1 MFTLP
6 WASTAIIW
14 GARPF
19 LLRKR
24 GQLLPPFTILV
35 YIIDE
40 ELTQGGG
47 VTWSRSS
54 QQVTW
59 QVQTQDQGSD
69 LPSWDLPP
77 GDHLL
82 EELCLCPWV
91 SPCLEQHSEAT
102 KLGLHE
108 WLLSAAG
115 ALGKYWYNRLKS
127 VAPGC
132 CSSITQ
138 VGKSATALQP
148 VLERVNMPCL
158 SNSDCSWLQ
167 TPRVRLVQL

>member
-1 MFTLP
+1 MP
-6 WASTAIIW
+6 IPPEE
-14 GARPF
+14 ARAADIP
-19 LLRKR
+19 LHH
-24 GQLLPPFTILV
+24 LV

-40 ELTQGGG
+40 ELTQGDG

-77 GDHLL
+77 SYHLL
-82 EELCLCPWV
+82 EELFLCPWV
-91 SPCLEQHSEAT
+91 SPCLEQHSEAR

-108 WLLSAAG
+108 WLLCAAG

-127 VAPGC
+127 VAPSC

-138 VGKSATALQP
+138 AEKSATALQL
-148 VLERVNMPCL
+148 VLQRVNMPYL
-158 SNSDCSWLQ
+158 SNSDGSWLQ
-167 TPRVRLVQL
+167 TPRVWLVQL